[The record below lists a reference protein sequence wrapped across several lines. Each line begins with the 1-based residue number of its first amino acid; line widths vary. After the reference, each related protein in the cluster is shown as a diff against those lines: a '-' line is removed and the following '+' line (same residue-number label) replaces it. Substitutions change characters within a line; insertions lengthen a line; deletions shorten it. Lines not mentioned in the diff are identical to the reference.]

1 MNRFAC
7 AIAAL
12 ALGALVGCNTSP
24 PGGSAG
30 SAGGKRSATFTV
42 TGPTTSTDLKH
53 GETKTIKLSLNKGSD
68 FKEDVELK
76 VDAPKGITVEPMT
89 TTIHASEKGD
99 NIELKATATNDAPV
113 GDHMIKVTATPKVGA
128 PTSVDVK
135 VTVKENK

>member
-24 PGGSAG
+24 SGGGAG
-30 SAGGKRSATFTV
+30 SAGTRRSNQVTV
-42 TGPTTSTDLKH
+42 TAPTLSTDLKH
-53 GETKTIKLSLNKGSD
+53 GETKTVKLSLNKGSD

-76 VDAPKGITVEPMT
+76 FDAPPGIKVDPT
-89 TTIHASEKGD
+89 TTTVHASEKGD
-99 NIELKATATNDAPV
+99 NIELKVTAANDAPV
-113 GDHMIKVTATPKVGA
+113 GDHTVKVTATPKVGT
-128 PTSVDVK
+128 PTNVDFK